1 MTALALAG
9 LLVTALLAGAGC
21 DKKSTFSLN
30 YMDSFANVVIQV
42 KSFGG
47 MPAPWD
53 DYAPD
58 FTLYGNGTVVMRGE
72 SSQEPMRQGKMSSD
86 DIDQLLASIRD
97 AGFFDLNTW
106 YEDRN
111 VYDYTTTSIE
121 VTLEE
126 RNQKVT
132 DYYLKVEAFN
142 QTLQAIMDAQVKDLK
157 DYTPARGY
165 LVTQKHEAVG
175 TDVVVG
181 ADSEI
186 YPLLPQASVLQ
197 WAAVA
202 NQAVALPGK
211 DFALIKRYAA
221 DHGASGLVLTTDS
234 GDLILYPVYEPR

>member
-1 MTALALAG
+1 
-9 LLVTALLAGAGC
+9 
-21 DKKSTFSLN
+21 
-30 YMDSFANVVIQV
+30 
-42 KSFGG
+42 
-47 MPAPWD
+47 
-53 DYAPD
+53 
-58 FTLYGNGTVVMRGE
+58 MRGE